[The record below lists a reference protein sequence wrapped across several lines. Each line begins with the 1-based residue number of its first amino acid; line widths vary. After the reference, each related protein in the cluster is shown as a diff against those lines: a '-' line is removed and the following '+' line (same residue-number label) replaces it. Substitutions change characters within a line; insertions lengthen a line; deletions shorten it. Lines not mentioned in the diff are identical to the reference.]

1 MHDPAYE
8 PPCSTAIV
16 LRNQP
21 PHNSFEYI
29 QTAIIRLFRNTD
41 YRIMNVYS

>member
-21 PHNSFEYI
+21 PHNSSEYI
-29 QTAIIRLFRNTD
+29 QTEIIRLFRNVD
-41 YRIMNVYS
+41 YRIINVDS